1 MPGCC
6 QREGERAATR
16 GRGVSPRAGLGALEN
31 LHGAGLAGQGGP
43 YAIVCR
49 GVDQPCNSAAFQE
62 GGACA
67 YRIED
72 WLKHQGRVGV
82 GSVEGA
88 AGMFDS
94 ALYTPKPPI
103 PDSLRR
109 PH

>member
-1 MPGCC
+1 M
-6 QREGERAATR
+6 
-16 GRGVSPRAGLGALEN
+16 SPRAGLGALEN
-31 LHGAGLAGQGGP
+31 IHGAELAGEGGP
-43 YAIVCR
+43 YAIVYR
-49 GVDQPCNSAAFQE
+49 GVDQPCQSAAFQE

-72 WLKHQGRVGV
+72 WLRHLGRVGV

-94 ALYTPKPPI
+94 ALPTPI